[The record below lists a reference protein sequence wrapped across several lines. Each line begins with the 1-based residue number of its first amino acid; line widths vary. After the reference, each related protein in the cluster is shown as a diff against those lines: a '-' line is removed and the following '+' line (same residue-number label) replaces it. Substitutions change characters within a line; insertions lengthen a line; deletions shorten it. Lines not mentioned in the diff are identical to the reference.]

1 MGMGHLPTSESD
13 GGSDF
18 KSLLQKLLFGTTHPV
33 FVIVIADTQRKLNLL
48 NDNFSLFLPGL
59 FLLLALLIL
68 EFAVVHDFT
77 DGRICIRRNFN
88 QIQPFTFSNL
98 KCVPRLYETDLLV
111 VGSYQANLRR
121 PNRPIN
127 TITRFSPLLT
137 LVWPSTS
144 INFLIPPSK
153 LVTQLFKRLAYRS

>member
-1 MGMGHLPTSESD
+1 M
-13 GGSDF
+13 
-18 KSLLQKLLFGTTHPV
+18 
-33 FVIVIADTQRKLNLL
+33 
-48 NDNFSLFLPGL
+48 
-59 FLLLALLIL
+59 
-68 EFAVVHDFT
+68 
-77 DGRICIRRNFN
+77 
-88 QIQPFTFSNL
+88 
-98 KCVPRLYETDLLV
+98 KCVPRLYNTFLLV

-153 LVTQLFKRLAYRS
+153 LVTQLFKCLAYRSLFYLITQDSCEAPYFSTSTILMQAKPLKGSRQSLWSSRVLIQLDKLDVSYRSQASIQTFL

>member
-1 MGMGHLPTSESD
+1 MSMGHLPTSESD

-18 KSLLQKLLFGTTHPV
+18 KPLLQKLLLGATHPV

-77 DGRICIRRNFN
+77 DRRIRIRRNFN
-88 QIQPFTFSNL
+88 QIQPFSFGNL
-98 KCVPRLYETDLLV
+98 KCVPRLYNTGLLV
-111 VGSYQANLRR
+111 IGSYQANLRC

-127 TITRFSPLLT
+127 TITRFPPLLT

-153 LVTQLFKRLAYRS
+153 LATQLFKCLAYRS